1 LEFNN
6 WPLSNHKI
14 TTNLKLFNKVSTKFT
29 KINFIFFNRHIII
42 LNFTKLLD
50 KALLIIM
57 AKWHGFG
64 RCKTR
69 LSKDLGKSNSAIIQ
83 SVITK
88 HTISV
93 AKSLQKTKLIDISIA
108 ISGLGGKNCRRW
120 SKQLGIKRFN
130 LQGKGCL
137 GEKMKRQIIINK
149 KFCSQNK
156 IKNIIFIGTDLP
168 DLCHQDLLN
177 TLEELQHN
185 DLILGPSNDGGYWL
199 IGLSERIMLS
209 NTYLPFINIK
219 WGTENVLQN
228 TIDNFASTKLKYK
241 FLDKKIDIDTIIDIE
256 DRK

>member
-1 LEFNN
+1 
-6 WPLSNHKI
+6 
-14 TTNLKLFNKVSTKFT
+14 
-29 KINFIFFNRHIII
+29 
-42 LNFTKLLD
+42 
-50 KALLIIM
+50 M

-69 LSKDLGKSNSAIIQ
+69 LSKDIGKSNSAKIQ

-108 ISGLGGKNCRRW
+108 ISGLGEKNCRRW

-149 KFCSQNK
+149 KFCTQNK

-177 TLEELQHN
+177 TQRKLQHN

-199 IGLSERIMLS
+199 IGLSEKIMSSHL
-209 NTYLPFINIK
+209 YLPFINIK
-219 WGTENVLQN
+219 WSTENVLQK
-228 TIDNFASTKLKYK
+228 TIDNFASIKLKYE
-241 FLDKKIDIDTIIDIE
+241 FLDKKIDIDTIFDIDN
-256 DRK
+256 RN

>member
-1 LEFNN
+1 ME
-6 WPLSNHKI
+6 
-14 TTNLKLFNKVSTKFT
+14 
-29 KINFIFFNRHIII
+29 
-42 LNFTKLLD
+42 

-69 LSKDLGKSNSAIIQ
+69 LARDIGKSNSATIQ
-83 SVITK
+83 GVMTN
-88 HTISV
+88 HTIKV
-93 AKSLQKTKLIDISIA
+93 AKSLQKIKLIDISLA
-108 ISGLGGKNCRRW
+108 ISGLGEKNCRRW
-120 SKQLGIKRFN
+120 SKELGIKKFN

-149 KFCSQNK
+149 KFCTQNK

-168 DLCHQDLLN
+168 DLCHLDLLN
-177 TLEELQHN
+177 TISELKQN

-199 IGLSERIMLS
+199 MGLSAKIIS
-209 NTYLPFINIK
+209 NHLYLPFININ
-219 WGTENVLQN
+219 WGKENVLKN

-241 FLDKKIDIDTIIDIE
+241 FLNNKIDIDTIIDIE

>member
-14 TTNLKLFNKVSTKFT
+14 TTNLKLFNKASTKFI
-29 KINFIFFNRHIII
+29 KINFIFFYRRIII

-69 LSKDLGKSNSAIIQ
+69 LSKDIGKSNSAKVQ
-83 SVITK
+83 SVMTK

-93 AKSLQKTKLIDISIA
+93 AKSLQKYKLIDISIA
-108 ISGLGGKNCRRW
+108 ISGLGRKNCRRW
-120 SKQLGIKRFN
+120 SKELGIKKFN

-149 KFCSQNK
+149 KFCTQNK

-168 DLCHQDLLN
+168 DLCHLDVLN
-177 TLEELQHN
+177 TIRELKKN

-199 IGLSERIMLS
+199 IGLSAKIILQHL
-209 NTYLPFINIK
+209 NLPFINIR
-219 WGTENVLQN
+219 WGKENVLQN
-228 TIDNFASTKLKYK
+228 TVDNFVSKNLKYK

-256 DRK
+256 NRK

>member
-1 LEFNN
+1 M
-6 WPLSNHKI
+6 
-14 TTNLKLFNKVSTKFT
+14 
-29 KINFIFFNRHIII
+29 
-42 LNFTKLLD
+42 D

-69 LSKDLGKSNSAIIQ
+69 LSKDIGKSNSAKIQ
-83 SVITK
+83 SVLTK

-93 AKSLQKTKLIDISIA
+93 AKSLQKTKLIDISLAIA
-108 ISGLGGKNCRRW
+108 GLGGGNCRRW
-120 SKQLGIKRFN
+120 SKQLGVKRFN

-149 KFCSQNK
+149 KFCTQNK

-177 TLEELQHN
+177 TQRKLQNN

-199 IGLSERIMLS
+199 IGLSEKILS
-209 NTYLPFINIK
+209 SHLYLPFINIK
-219 WGTENVLQN
+219 WGTENVLQK
-228 TIDNFASTKLKYK
+228 TIDNFASIKLKYE
-241 FLDKKIDIDTIIDIE
+241 FLDKKIDIDTIFDIE
-256 DRK
+256 IRN

>member
-1 LEFNN
+1 
-6 WPLSNHKI
+6 
-14 TTNLKLFNKVSTKFT
+14 
-29 KINFIFFNRHIII
+29 
-42 LNFTKLLD
+42 
-50 KALLIIM
+50 M

-69 LSKDLGKSNSAIIQ
+69 LSKDIGKSNSAKIQ

-108 ISGLGGKNCRRW
+108 ISGLGEKNCRRW

-149 KFCSQNK
+149 KFCTQNK

-177 TLEELQHN
+177 TQRKLQHN

-199 IGLSERIMLS
+199 IGLSEKIMSSHL
-209 NTYLPFINIK
+209 YLPFINIK
-219 WGTENVLQN
+219 WGTENVLQK
-228 TIDNFASTKLKYK
+228 TIDNFASIKLKYE
-241 FLDKKIDIDTIIDIE
+241 FLDKKIDIDTISDIE
-256 DRK
+256 IRN

>member
-1 LEFNN
+1 
-6 WPLSNHKI
+6 
-14 TTNLKLFNKVSTKFT
+14 
-29 KINFIFFNRHIII
+29 
-42 LNFTKLLD
+42 
-50 KALLIIM
+50 M

-69 LSKDLGKSNSAIIQ
+69 LSKDIGKSNSAKVQ
-83 SVITK
+83 SVMTK

-93 AKSLQKTKLIDISIA
+93 AKFLQENKLIDISIA
-108 ISGLGGKNCRRW
+108 ISGLGVGSCRRW
-120 SKQLGIKRFN
+120 TRKLGIKKFN

-149 KFCSQNK
+149 KFCARHK

-177 TLEELQHN
+177 TLKELQQN

-199 IGLSERIMLS
+199 IGLSEKIISSHIYL
-209 NTYLPFINIK
+209 YLPFINIE
-219 WGTENVLQN
+219 WGTKNVLQN
-228 TIDNFASTKLKYK
+228 TIDNFAFTKFKYK

-256 DRK
+256 NRK

>member
-1 LEFNN
+1 
-6 WPLSNHKI
+6 
-14 TTNLKLFNKVSTKFT
+14 
-29 KINFIFFNRHIII
+29 
-42 LNFTKLLD
+42 
-50 KALLIIM
+50 M

-69 LSKDLGKSNSAIIQ
+69 LSKDIGKSNSAKIQ
-83 SVITK
+83 SVMTR

-93 AKSLQKTKLIDISIA
+93 AKSLQKTKLIDISLA
-108 ISGLGGKNCRRW
+108 TSGLGKKNCIRW
-120 SKQLGIKRFN
+120 SKELGIKTFN

-149 KFCSQNK
+149 KFCAQQN

-177 TLEELQHN
+177 AQRELQHN

-199 IGLSERIMLS
+199 IGLSKKIIS
-209 NTYLPFINIK
+209 NYLNLPFINIK

-228 TIDNFASTKLKYK
+228 TIDNFASTRLKYK
-241 FLDKKIDIDTIIDIE
+241 FLDKKIDLDTIIDIE
-256 DRK
+256 ERH

>member
-1 LEFNN
+1 
-6 WPLSNHKI
+6 
-14 TTNLKLFNKVSTKFT
+14 
-29 KINFIFFNRHIII
+29 
-42 LNFTKLLD
+42 
-50 KALLIIM
+50 M

-69 LSKDLGKSNSAIIQ
+69 LSKDIGKNNSAKVQ
-83 SVITK
+83 SIMTK

-93 AKSLQKTKLIDISIA
+93 AKFLQENKLIDISMA
-108 ISGLGGKNCRRW
+108 ISGLGVGNSRRW
-120 SKQLGIKRFN
+120 SRELGIKKFN

-149 KFCSQNK
+149 KFCAKNK

-177 TLEELQHN
+177 TLKELQQN

-199 IGLSERIMLS
+199 IGLSEKIIS
-209 NTYLPFINIK
+209 TNPYLPFINIK

-228 TIDNFASTKLKYK
+228 TIDNFAYRKLTYK
-241 FLDKKIDIDTIIDIE
+241 FLEKKTDVDTIIDIE
-256 DRK
+256 NRK

>member
-1 LEFNN
+1 MN
-6 WPLSNHKI
+6 
-14 TTNLKLFNKVSTKFT
+14 
-29 KINFIFFNRHIII
+29 III
-42 LNFTKLLD
+42 INLFEVLD

-69 LSKDLGKSNSAIIQ
+69 LAKDIGKTNAAKVQ
-83 SVITK
+83 SMMFK

-93 AKSLQKTKLIDISIA
+93 AKSLQKMRHIDVSIA
-108 ISGLGGKNCRRW
+108 ISGLGRKKCKKW
-120 SKQLGIKRFN
+120 SKELGIKRFN

-149 KFCSQNK
+149 KFCTQNK

-168 DLCHQDLLN
+168 DLCHLDLLN
-177 TLEELQHN
+177 TISELKQN

-199 IGLSERIMLS
+199 IGLSAKIISKHL
-209 NTYLPFINIK
+209 YLPFININWSK
-219 WGTENVLQN
+219 ENVLKN
-228 TIDNFASTKLKYK
+228 TVDNFASTKLKYK
-241 FLDKKIDIDTIIDIE
+241 FLNKKIDIDTIIDIE

>member
-1 LEFNN
+1 
-6 WPLSNHKI
+6 
-14 TTNLKLFNKVSTKFT
+14 
-29 KINFIFFNRHIII
+29 
-42 LNFTKLLD
+42 LD

-69 LSKDLGKSNSAIIQ
+69 LSKDIGKSNSAKIQ

-108 ISGLGGKNCRRW
+108 ISGLGEKNCRRW

-149 KFCSQNK
+149 KFCTKNK

-177 TLEELQHN
+177 TQRKLQHN

-199 IGLSERIMLS
+199 IGLSEKILS
-209 NTYLPFINIK
+209 SHLHLPFIDIN
-219 WGTENVLQN
+219 WGTENVLQK
-228 TIDNFASTKLKYK
+228 TIDNFASIKLKYE
-241 FLDKKIDIDTIIDIE
+241 FLNKKIDIDTIFDIE
-256 DRK
+256 NRK

>member
-1 LEFNN
+1 
-6 WPLSNHKI
+6 
-14 TTNLKLFNKVSTKFT
+14 
-29 KINFIFFNRHIII
+29 
-42 LNFTKLLD
+42 
-50 KALLIIM
+50 M

-69 LSKDLGKSNSAIIQ
+69 LSKDIGKSNSAKIQ

-108 ISGLGGKNCRRW
+108 ISGLGKKNCRRW

-149 KFCSQNK
+149 KYCTQNK

-168 DLCHQDLLN
+168 DLCHQDVLN
-177 TLEELQHN
+177 TQRKLQHN

-199 IGLSERIMLS
+199 IGLSEKIMSSHL
-209 NTYLPFINIK
+209 YLPFINIK
-219 WGTENVLQN
+219 WGSENVLQK
-228 TIDNFASTKLKYK
+228 TIDNFASIKLKYE
-241 FLDKKIDIDTIIDIE
+241 FLDKKIDIDTIFDIE
-256 DRK
+256 NRN